1 MTYENL
7 TIEVRDRV
15 GHITLNRPDKMNALS
30 LALREEL
37 CLVLKEAERNPDVGC
52 LIIEGA
58 GRSFS
63 AGYDLSPETPSPN
76 FPVDGY
82 VSPEVDSLTGQ
93 YAHSLINYLW
103 TIWDLTKPVIAQ
115 VHGFCLAG
123 GSELASMCDF
133 IFTAE
138 DATFG
143 YPPVRSISCPDTLYF
158 PWKMH
163 MSWAKYL
170 VISGRSVSGKEAV
183 EIGWAT
189 KCFAPD
195 ELAEATHAEAA
206 AIATIKPDQLAASK
220 RNINRSYEIMGIRT
234 AMNVG
239 ADWQGLS
246 MLRESNGDFMNTA
259 YDKGL
264 KAALME
270 RDGPFG
276 DYSATPKDK

>member
-1 MTYENL
+1 MSYENL
-7 TIEVRDRV
+7 TFEIRDHV
-15 GHITLNRPDKMNALS
+15 GHVTLNRPDKMNALS
-30 LALREEL
+30 LALRGEI
-37 CLVLKEAERNPDVGC
+37 VDVMKEAERNRDVGC
-52 LIIEGA
+52 IVLKGA

-76 FPVDGY
+76 FPEDGY

-133 IFTAE
+133 MFVAE

-143 YPPVRSISCPDTLYF
+143 YPPVRSISVPDTLYF
-158 PWKMH
+158 PWKMP
-163 MSWAKYL
+163 MGQAKYL
-170 VISGRSVSGKEAV
+170 AISGRSVNGKEAV

-189 KCFAPD
+189 KCFPAD
-195 ELAEATHAEAA
+195 ELADATHAEAA
-206 AIATIKPDQLAASK
+206 AIATIKADQLAASK

-246 MLRESNGDFMNTA
+246 MLRESKDDFMGTA
-259 YDKGL
+259 YEQGL

-276 DYSATPKDK
+276 DYSATPKKK